1 MTQALFGNLNNTL
14 NQQNMADNLSNLKG
28 SVKTTSFDNKNT
40 DFQQLFAKQNAIS
53 QNDKSKNQ
61 SILTPAKTNYIG
73 NSSLP
78 QKASGE
84 KTTLA
89 ASVENIYQDIN
100 DLMSLLKL
108 ENIDE
113 SSDKE
118 IVEGAVEEVAE
129 VVEETVEDT
138 VADIATEISDNVDI
152 LSTIQN
158 VIAPQSTVVVQN
170 EDVQADEDINL
181 DDELT
186 VTLNGKD
193 LDSFLND
200 FELNNVAEEVII
212 AKPDIKSNEVE
223 SKSLDELV
231 DEETLKEL
239 NIESIEV
246 ETSNDD
252 SSADDFMQN
261 QTPEEHGIK
270 AMLNTQ
276 PDFAEVKT
284 EIQTSVQAAQKVSQT
299 TQTTSDKIIE
309 QISKQM
315 ENLQNGSKV
324 NLIMNPESLG
334 KVSIQLINT
343 EEGLSAQFTV
353 ATQDAKNLIMKGLD
367 GLKETLLAHGVNV
380 DNVTVKLSEA
390 QEGEYNSDWT
400 EQEGSRGG
408 NKEQNQNKQ
417 NKEQENFE
425 QMMSFEKNDIENG
438 NV

>member
-1 MTQALFGNLNNTL
+1 MTQALLGHLNNMLSQQTL
-14 NQQNMADNLSNLKG
+14 TDNLSGLK
-28 SVKTTSFDNKNT
+28 SSIQATTSNNQGT
-40 DFQQLFAKQNAIS
+40 NFQQLFDKQNAKVQDNQINKQGTLGSMKENITSNIS
-53 QNDKSKNQ
+53 NVVKN
-61 SILTPAKTNYIG
+61 A
-73 NSSLP
+73 
-78 QKASGE
+78 GE
-84 KTTLA
+84 KITQA
-89 ASVENIYQDIN
+89 ASVDNVYQDIQ
-100 DLMSLLKL
+100 DLMAMLNP
-108 ENIDE
+108 ENLDDNAETDVE
-113 SSDKE
+113 S
-118 IVEGAVEEVAE
+118 
-129 VVEETVEDT
+129 ED
-138 VADIATEISDNVDI
+138 ADSNEI

-158 VIAPQSTVVVQN
+158 IIQPQQALLQN
-170 EDVQADEDINL
+170 NDNTDEVEVNL
-181 DDELT
+181 DDELS

-193 LDSFLND
+193 IDSFLSD
-200 FELNNVAEEVII
+200 FGINNAAEEEVAIV
-212 AKPDIKSNEVE
+212 KPAVQSDDVDGKTLE
-223 SKSLDELV
+223 ELV
-231 DEETLKEL
+231 DEDTLKEL

-252 SSADDFMQN
+252 TSSDDFMQN

-276 PDFAEVKT
+276 SDFAEIKAET
-284 EIQTSVQAAQKVSQT
+284 QASAQT
-299 TQTTSDKIIE
+299 TQKTSQVSQTTSDKIIE

-315 ENLQNGSKV
+315 ENLQNGSRV

-380 DNVTVKLSEA
+380 DNVTVKLNEA

-408 NKEQNQNKQ
+408 NKEQNQSRQ
-417 NKEQENFE
+417 NKEQEDFE
-425 QMMSFEKNDIENG
+425 QMMSFEKDSIENG